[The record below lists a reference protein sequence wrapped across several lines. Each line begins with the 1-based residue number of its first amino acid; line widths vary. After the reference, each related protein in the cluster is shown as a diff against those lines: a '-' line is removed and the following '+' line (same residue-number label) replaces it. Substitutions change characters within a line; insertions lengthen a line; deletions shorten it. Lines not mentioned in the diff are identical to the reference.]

1 MPRKPSIYER
11 ELETPRLQVP
21 PLSQPCPHVFDSAPM
36 RPVSVAI
43 HEGVGMLLGG
53 MLPSARRGSVFGKFW

>member
-1 MPRKPSIYER
+1 MYER
-11 ELETPRLQVP
+11 ELPNPRLSAP

-43 HEGVGMLLGG
+43 GGMSLLLGG
-53 MLPSARRGSVFGKFW
+53 NMVSTPGVSRASVLGKFW